1 MVWSQDSKL
10 EFYYMTHIDNLPSIL
25 ENGILSNDRIRAE
38 GLQHKRI
45 SNEEIVKKRREKGIS
60 NFVNLY
66 IQPRNAMMFQVLKLN
81 WPIVILGISN
91 EILNK
96 KGVRFSIGNAASD
109 YSTILSPDDLK
120 SIHYFLSS
128 VRKIR
133 YWNVDTEQDI
143 SDFVKNPV
151 LLDFTHLSVK
161 KFLQSEILVPEVV
174 EPKYIKAIYVPN
186 DDLRDRVV
194 GLLNS
199 LGIDNINVVLS
210 PDLFFQPLKE
220 SQIASNIKVLQA
232 DMFISDCDLITI
244 SVNTVGVMGKGLASR
259 FKYMYPDVF
268 VVYQQWCKSAKL
280 KVGTPM
286 IYKSEKYNRAF
297 LLFPTKKHW
306 KENSKLEYIKA
317 GLDWCKRNL
326 SNFKIKSAAFPA
338 LGCGLGRLSWEEV
351 GPLMVSTFK
360 DMKDIYFEIFL
371 PVEKKLPSS
380 YFDASFYEKSEKKT
394 TVSNLNLELF

>member
-25 ENGILSNDRIRAE
+25 ESGILSNDRIKAE

-91 EILNK
+91 EVLNK

-109 YSTILSPDDLK
+109 YSTILSPNDLK

-143 SDFVKNPV
+143 SDFVKNPA

-174 EPKYIKAIYVPN
+174 ESKYIKAIYIPN

-268 VVYQQWCKSAKL
+268 VVYQQWCKSEKL

-297 LLFPTKKHW
+297 LLFPTKRHW

-317 GLDWCKRNL
+317 GLDWCKKNL

-394 TVSNLNLELF
+394 TGSNLNLELF